1 MQGEALE
8 RWRELCEQAV
18 VEEDSDRLHKLI
30 DEINALLDEKEQQL
44 RRQRAKYSGFFLTK
58 SG

>member
-1 MQGEALE
+1 MQAEKVE
-8 RWRELCEQAV
+8 RWRELCEQAI
-18 VEEDSDRLHKLI
+18 VEQDSDHLAKLI

-44 RRQRAKYSGFFLTK
+44 KRKRLKYSGLLLTK

>member
-1 MQGEALE
+1 MQAEKVEG
-8 RWRELCEQAV
+8 WRELCEQAI
-18 VEEDSDRLHKLI
+18 VEQDSDRLAKLI

-44 RRQRAKYSGFFLTK
+44 KRERLKYSGLLVTK